1 MSDATLLD
9 GVATS
14 AFLAGVE
21 RHMVELV
28 ETRTGVVTAAALD
41 PIRAGGKRLRPLLV
55 RAARPAALIDDD
67 LQARAFESGSIRAAA
82 AVELVHTASL
92 VHDDLLDDAQLR
104 RGEPTVGASSGRAV
118 ATAAGD
124 LLFSLAFDTLVQCR
138 ETTDATRVLRAVR
151 VLARASRTLAEGEAL
166 QARQQRDPW
175 LAESAYLERCEMK
188 TGVLFEAALQ
198 LGAIL
203 GGAELDDVDVLGR
216 FGRMVGTAF
225 QLADDVLDCGAPE
238 TESTLGKRPGADV
251 RDGTMTMPM
260 LRAVQHDPEL
270 ADALAR
276 QVDPDRVERLLAR
289 IRATGAVESSRAR
302 AHALRGEA
310 EQLLDALGDRFD
322 RPALTRVAAA
332 SVDRIA

>member
-14 AFLAGVE
+14 AFLTGVD

-28 ETRTGVVTAAALD
+28 EARTGVVAAAALD

-55 RAARPAALIDDD
+55 RAARPSALADDD
-67 LQARAFESGSIRAAA
+67 LQAHAFDSSSIRAAA

-104 RGEPTVGASSGRAV
+104 RGEPTVGAASGRAV

-138 ETTDATRVLRAVR
+138 KTTDATRVLRAVR

-260 LRAVQHDPEL
+260 LRAVQHEPEL

-276 QVDPDRVERLLAR
+276 PVDPDEVEQLLTR
-289 IRATGAVESSRAR
+289 IRATGAVESSRAW

-310 EQLLDALGDRFD
+310 EQLLDVLGDRFD